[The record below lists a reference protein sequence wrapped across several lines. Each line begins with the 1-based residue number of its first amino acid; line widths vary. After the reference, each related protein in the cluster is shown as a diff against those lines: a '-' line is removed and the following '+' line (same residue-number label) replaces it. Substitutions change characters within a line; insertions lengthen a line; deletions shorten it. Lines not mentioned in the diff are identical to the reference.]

1 MDDVIEILDLL
12 EKSCLLIDDANEITK
27 HKKTRR

>member
-1 MDDVIEILDLL
+1 MGDVIEIIDLL
-12 EKSCLLIDDANEITK
+12 EKSCQLIDDANEITK